1 MASARLFAK
10 PDQALRPRAVFKRTR
25 GSGYIP
31 RAIPIPC
38 ERCDRTR
45 QVGGNTN
52 KLMTDLAPREVF
64 RSQALGDKP
73 FVISSALGVGAIVK
87 PE

>member
-1 MASARLFAK
+1 
-10 PDQALRPRAVFKRTR
+10 
-25 GSGYIP
+25 
-31 RAIPIPC
+31 
-38 ERCDRTR
+38 
-45 QVGGNTN
+45 VGGNTN